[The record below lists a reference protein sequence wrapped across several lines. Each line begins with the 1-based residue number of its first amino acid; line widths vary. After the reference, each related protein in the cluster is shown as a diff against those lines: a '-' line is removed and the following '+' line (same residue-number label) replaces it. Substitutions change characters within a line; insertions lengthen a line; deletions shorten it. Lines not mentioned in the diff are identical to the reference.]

1 VPISGRGHCRGPALL
16 YLATLVST
24 TGTKTKR
31 SARFTAMA
39 VTIVSTNTYEID
51 LPASI
56 EAQRLRKIELRVAD

>member
-1 VPISGRGHCRGPALL
+1 
-16 YLATLVST
+16 
-24 TGTKTKR
+24 
-31 SARFTAMA
+31 MA

>member
-1 VPISGRGHCRGPALL
+1 
-16 YLATLVST
+16 LATLVST